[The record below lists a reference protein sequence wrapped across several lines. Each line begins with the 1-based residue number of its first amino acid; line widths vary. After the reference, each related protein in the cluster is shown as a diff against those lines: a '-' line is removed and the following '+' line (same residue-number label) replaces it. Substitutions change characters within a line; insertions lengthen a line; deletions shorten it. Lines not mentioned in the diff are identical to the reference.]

1 MYVYIRAYIY
11 AYINTYIYIRVYIY
25 IFIYIW
31 MLVCVYA
38 CIYTLY
44 MCVEMSVHVHC
55 TFIPNIK
62 QCYFPRTG
70 LNMDRPLFSGYL
82 DFSSHRLFSPVS

>member
-1 MYVYIRAYIY
+1 MFVHTYILTLVHVYMYVYI
-11 AYINTYIYIRVYIY
+11 
-25 IFIYIW
+25 F
-31 MLVCVYA
+31 VCFHIHMDA
-38 CIYTLY
+38 CMCVCMHIY

-55 TFIPNIK
+55 TFIHNIK

>member
-1 MYVYIRAYIY
+1 MFVHTYILTLVHVYMYVYI
-11 AYINTYIYIRVYIY
+11 
-25 IFIYIW
+25 F
-31 MLVCVYA
+31 VCFHIHMDGSMCV
-38 CIYTLY
+38 CMHIY
-44 MCVEMSVHVHC
+44 MCVGMSVLVHC
-55 TFIPNIK
+55 TFIHNIK